1 MHFPGQ
7 PYILMF
13 WLNLPVQTNLQ
24 LLGDGYWEGKFLDLM
39 TISDIGLHYL

>member
-7 PYILMF
+7 PYIVMF
-13 WLNLPVQTNLQ
+13 WLNLPAQTNLQ